1 MRTPKLSLFMDG
13 VIALIEK
20 IKEGTDDLL
29 RWIDFNKIPG
39 YKINMQNQIAFQC
52 SSKQIRKINFK
63 NILNNIQN
71 LKYIGKT
78 VMKKDKPS

>member
-1 MRTPKLSLFMDG
+1 MDG

-20 IKEGTDDLL
+20 LKEGTDDLL
-29 RWIDFNKIPG
+29 RLIDFNKIPG